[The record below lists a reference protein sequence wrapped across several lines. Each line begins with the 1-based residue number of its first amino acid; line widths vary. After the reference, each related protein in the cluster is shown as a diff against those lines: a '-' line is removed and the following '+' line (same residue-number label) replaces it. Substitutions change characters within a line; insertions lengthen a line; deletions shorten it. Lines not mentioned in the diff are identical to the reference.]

1 MRVST
6 AFLIIAMV
14 AVRRLHYGG
23 AGAYLDIHASF
34 YMLSQQ

>member
-1 MRVST
+1 MRLSK
-6 AFLIIAMV
+6 AFLIIAMA
-14 AVRRLHYGG
+14 AVRSLHCGG